1 MVSSP
6 PHENRGEGGGGGG
19 GGVAGPLGDLPFQM
33 DNGGTPSYRGS
44 HNQVFLAQLANAGHE
59 FNKLSQRRL

>member
-6 PHENRGEGGGGGG
+6 PHENRGEGGG
-19 GGVAGPLGDLPFQM
+19 VAGPVGDLPFQM

>member
-6 PHENRGEGGGGGG
+6 PTKIGAGEGR
-19 GGVAGPLGDLPFQM
+19 GVAGPVGDLLFQM

-59 FNKLSQRRL
+59 FNRLSQRRL